1 MLSQKAKYGIKALSA
16 LARAPHGTPVQI
28 SALAVDEHIPHKF
41 LEAILLSLRNHGIV
55 RSKKGKGGGY
65 ELLKPADQIT
75 YGEIIRI
82 LDGPL
87 APVPC
92 TSVTA
97 YVKCSDCPD
106 EGACSVRRVMKHV
119 RDAIAGIVDHTT
131 IADANGMLSTAL
143 TAQEPTP
150 AKRVRRKKAGK
161 TT

>member
-16 LARAPHGTPVQI
+16 LARAPIGTPVQI

-41 LEAILLSLRNHGIV
+41 LEAILLSLRNHGLV

-65 ELLKPADQIT
+65 ELLKPANQIT

-92 TSVTA
+92 ASVTA
-97 YVKCSDCPD
+97 YVKCADCPD
-106 EGACSVRRVMKHV
+106 EAACSVRRVMKHV
-119 RDAIAGIVDHTT
+119 RDAMAGILDHTT
-131 IADANGMLSTAL
+131 LADATVALPTAPIV
-143 TAQEPTP
+143 TDPGAG
-150 AKRVRRKKAGK
+150 KRIRRKKA
-161 TT
+161 

>member
-16 LARAPHGTPVQI
+16 LARAPLGTPVQI
-28 SALAVDEHIPHKF
+28 STLAVDEHIPHKF
-41 LEAILLSLRNHGIV
+41 LEAILLALRNHGLV

-65 ELLKPADQIT
+65 ELLKPANQIT

-92 TSVTA
+92 ASVTA
-97 YVKCSDCPD
+97 YVKCADCPD

-119 RDAIAGIVDHTT
+119 RDAMAGILDHTT
-131 IADANGMLSTAL
+131 LADANVAL
-143 TAQEPTP
+143 PTTPTVAEPG
-150 AKRVRRKKAGK
+150 KRIRRKKA
-161 TT
+161 

>member
-16 LARAPHGTPVQI
+16 LARAPIGTPVQI
-28 SALAVDEHIPHKF
+28 STLAVDEHIPHKF
-41 LEAILLSLRNHGIV
+41 LEAILLALRNHGLV

-65 ELLKPADQIT
+65 ELLKPANQIT

-92 TSVTA
+92 ASVTA

-106 EGACSVRRVMKHV
+106 EAACSVRRVMKHV
-119 RDAIAGIVDHTT
+119 RDAMAGILDHTT
-131 IADANGMLSTAL
+131 LADANVSL
-143 TAQEPTP
+143 PTLP
-150 AKRVRRKKAGK
+150 VVFENRPPQRNRRKKV
-161 TT
+161 

>member
-16 LARAPHGTPVQI
+16 LARAPIGKPVQI
-28 SALAVDEHIPHKF
+28 STLAIDEHIPHKF
-41 LEAILLSLRNHGIV
+41 LEAILLGLRNHGLV

-65 ELLKPADQIT
+65 ELLKPANQIT

-92 TSVTA
+92 ASVTA

-119 RDAIAGIVDHTT
+119 RDAMAGILDHTT
-131 IADANGMLSTAL
+131 LADANISLPIVPAV
-143 TAQEPTP
+143 AEPTP
-150 AKRVRRKKAGK
+150 KGRNRRKKV
-161 TT
+161 